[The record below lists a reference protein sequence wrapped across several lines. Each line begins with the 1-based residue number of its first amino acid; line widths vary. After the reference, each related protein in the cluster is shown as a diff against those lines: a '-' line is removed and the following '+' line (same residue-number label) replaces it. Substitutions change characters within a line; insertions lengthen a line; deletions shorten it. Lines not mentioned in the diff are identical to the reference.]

1 MGIDLHSLVDL
12 LPKTFLPE
20 RAEGVQASLQLRLTG
35 EQAGEWVVTIADK
48 KCSVKAGKVENP
60 TLTIE
65 ASTQDVMEVFTGKVD
80 PMKAYMQ
87 GKLRVSGNLMQA
99 PRLLGLFSAEKLQ
112 QG

>member
-20 RAEGVQASLQLRLTG
+20 RAEGVNAMLQLRLTG

-48 KCSVKAGKVENP
+48 KCSVKSGKVENP

-65 ASTQDVMEVFTGKVD
+65 ASTQDVLDVFTGKLE

-87 GKLRVSGNLMQA
+87 GKMKVSGNLMQA
-99 PRLLGLFSAEKLQ
+99 PRLLGLFSADQLKKE
-112 QG
+112 